1 LEEIVQLL
9 VKGGSEALDKM
20 MYVKDFLMNL
30 MTRESWNKN
39 AKAGLDQI
47 RDTLNPKKKKKNKQ
61 IQVDREYLEH
71 LLGNIL
77 CTQVR
82 VLERMNFGTM
92 QYTTFQSVR
101 IETKVSKLSK
111 YYDSHW
117 AGMIQLLS
125 EERYVLLPIKRQMVA
140 ILGDILKYLM
150 SLD

>member
-1 LEEIVQLL
+1 
-9 VKGGSEALDKM
+9 
-20 MYVKDFLMNL
+20 
-30 MTRESWNKN
+30 
-39 AKAGLDQI
+39 
-47 RDTLNPKKKKKNKQ
+47 
-61 IQVDREYLEH
+61 
-71 LLGNIL
+71 LLGIIL

-117 AGMIQLLS
+117 AGMIPLLS
-125 EERYVLLPIKRQMVA
+125 EERYVLLPTKRRMVA